1 MNAFLHGLHLMAA
14 MVWIGGML
22 FLSLVA
28 VPVLNPRVSGRGQV
42 EIFRAMARR
51 FRPIVW
57 MAVVILLGTGP
68 LLLSTRGLSLL
79 ESASWPGILSI
90 KLGLVALLLLVTGM
104 HDFLIG
110 PRVVTLVPI
119 PLQDRT
125 ALDRTLLLLAPWLA
139 RFSLLLAVA
148 IVGAAVSL
156 SQTP

>member
-1 MNAFLHGLHLMAA
+1 
-14 MVWIGGML
+14 
-22 FLSLVA
+22 
-28 VPVLNPRVSGRGQV
+28 
-42 EIFRAMARR
+42 
-51 FRPIVW
+51 
-57 MAVVILLGTGP
+57 
-68 LLLSTRGLSLL
+68 LLSTRGLSLL